1 MRGGHL
7 LKHWS
12 TTQSVVTLSSAE
24 AELTGICKGG
34 SVGLGLQSVAKDLGF
49 AWSLGLHSDA
59 SAAIGICRRR
69 GLGKVRHLAVADL
82 WVQDRLRTK
91 DFALTKVAGADNPA
105 DMLTKH
111 VERALIDK
119 HVGFTGLRLEQG
131 RAESAPTIER

>member
-1 MRGGHL
+1 M

-12 TTQSVVTLSSAE
+12 QTQSTVTLSSAE

-34 SVGLGLQSVAKDLGF
+34 SLGLGIQSIANDLGF
-49 AWSLGLHSDA
+49 NWKLGLHSDA

-91 DFALTKVAGADNPA
+91 DLTLSKVFGTENPA
-105 DMLTKH
+105 DLLTKH
-111 VERALIDK
+111 VERALIDRHLK
-119 HVGFTGLRLEQG
+119 RVCLNFEEG
-131 RAESAPTIER
+131 RAASAPTIDR

>member
-1 MRGGHL
+1 M

-12 TTQSVVTLSSAE
+12 QTQSTVTLSSAE

-34 SVGLGLQSVAKDLGF
+34 SIGLGMQSIAKDLGF
-49 AWSLGLHSDA
+49 QWELILHSDA

-91 DFALTKVAGADNPA
+91 DFQLRKILGTENPA

-111 VERALIDK
+111 VERVLIERHLSK
-119 HVGFTGLRLEQG
+119 LCMRFTQG
-131 RAESAPTIER
+131 RAASAPTIDR

>member
-1 MRGGHL
+1 M
-7 LKHWS
+7 
-12 TTQSVVTLSSAE
+12 QSIAR
-24 AELTGICKGG
+24 
-34 SVGLGLQSVAKDLGF
+34 DLGF
-49 AWSLGLHSDA
+49 TWGLGLHSDA

-91 DFALTKVAGADNPA
+91 DFSLSKVPGVDHPS

-119 HVGFTGLRLEQG
+119 HLSRSSLRFEEG
-131 RAESAPTIER
+131 RAASAPTIDR